1 MSVPAPWLATYVEQ
15 CLAAYTGQTSHES
28 VDIHEEG
35 ATIHFKQIGFA
46 PFAAILE
53 WAVGPSNNGAQ
64 LMDADNQLQAIFE
77 TNSDN
82 QSPLRSESIYNERSP
97 RKHRVQLLDFELT
110 LTHSSPTPDL
120 QLRISKHRILWQEG
134 AIKALTPSKKLRKNQ
149 NIKQLLEKILRK
161 VKAKESFTDR
171 QVAPIAH
178 QRLTE
183 ASALESSQPSD
194 QQDYGTQSHA
204 VLSQV
209 HRNDYDWPQSNVQM
223 DRRLRHD
230 PQNLLQHLDRPA
242 RMISRRARP
251 SSTYSEQTANQ
262 ESTSNATTNIHGV
275 ELDSR
280 RSSSPSKNSIS
291 SQPCEEARS
300 ELRGLGLDK
309 SWTRESLAS
318 CDPKRSAP
326 SATIGPSVH
335 ANSHRSVESGRVTSS
350 RKRRHDELE
359 LKDDTRSDATYR
371 ARVDSPTFT
380 KRQRIEESGPRAQ
393 LCQSIVPLP
402 DDAERSHLTHIEQDA
417 NGPRTESRPP
427 VQDSWGGQT
436 QISSRDVAIPK
447 DQVELLEKSFCWIP
461 PAPGD
466 PEPRGHVP
474 PGLLQQWNDIARI
487 RHRISL
493 EERDKENDEA
503 SRMNSRSSPG
513 STSSSE
519 IEISTHEDWPS
530 SPVRPPPNRLPESS
544 PVRQASFMPRHAIFE
559 HVDRRRSPNTQ
570 PEVAVHDDKLE
581 PSSQVNGPIAATKE
595 APDKENSEET
605 SSISRSGRMNL
616 IGQAVEIDCDGP
628 QQGTLQD
635 SMVVPNNPN
644 SIPLDRQSAETPLQ
658 GPSQIRS
665 NSQTLHLDGF
675 GQYQQDDN
683 DIDDDSSDEESVMEN
698 AVPLALGESLPPTQN
713 SQCEQEA
720 KIANQACFQG
730 TKDYVQVVVTPS
742 LGHTRP
748 PNSSESTS
756 KTFDELRPQLSSQSN
771 KNSSQSRVPNT
782 YPFVGSHE
790 KSRALDQSMPE
801 SSPPDHVESPM
812 ETGIDVPQTQ
822 SSGTGLFSQCTTET
836 WTHGLIPESSE
847 PNQCPVHTDRGDSKL
862 LNDPSSQPF
871 TSSASMFTSHP
882 PDSTQGSVMIT
893 FANAETESSPRIP
906 PAGDDYTLL
915 ARQPQSTSANPRE
928 VQDVQERRQ
937 GTSATQHAD
946 LVAQRAGFLSTS
958 HRSVE
963 AQEVYRKFRADY
975 PNYVGDCTHFTELCA
990 KLQVVRD
997 RGLLQ
1002 RSKMWDDFV
1011 IKHLQAYM
1019 PYLDDCETQMDPS
1032 PLDYET
1038 YFVRNFPKTVN
1049 KKRSLSGY
1057 SIALVASERHS
1068 LDHMTSTQADS
1079 PVNSVPT
1086 TGPKQTVHDPLT
1098 ESFVDKFSNLQAR
1111 SFTEPVENGLP
1122 LFEDDAHLLST
1133 QAPSSIETTPFSV
1146 QVKVEGTATENPGH
1160 YHEMLGVHLDPPSTY
1175 MHIPAL
1181 GFNKDHRTESP
1192 DAPIQALVIPGRNDD
1207 IPMVEA
1213 EPTTGENEEVANT
1226 DVDQDPDEHD
1236 ENETA
1241 NTKDQASSETG
1252 GEELDV
1258 EPVAAPEQELE
1269 ADDSRHETASVE
1281 LGDDTFLSARSPLSQ
1296 DEIPETQ
1303 PEDEHGDGAE
1313 QKEWASWFSSL
1324 RRTWDKGGSETSP
1337 VWSDDRNTPF
1347 KSWAE
1352 ADQNVLG
1359 ERRRRGGAKILLD
1372 EKGVIRRSVN
1382 R

>member
-1 MSVPAPWLATYVEQ
+1 MSVPAPWLATFVEQ

-28 VDIHEEG
+28 VDIHDDG

-77 TNSDN
+77 TNSGN
-82 QSPLRSESIYNERSP
+82 QSPLGSESIHNERSP
-97 RKHRVQLLDFELT
+97 RKHRVQLLDFELA

-149 NIKQLLEKILRK
+149 NIKQLLDKSLRK
-161 VKAKESFTDR
+161 VKAKESSTDR

-183 ASALESSQPSD
+183 AAALESSQPLD

-242 RMISRRARP
+242 RMISRQARP
-251 SSTYSEQTANQ
+251 SSAYSEQTANQ
-262 ESTSNATTNIHGV
+262 ESNSNATTSIHGV

-326 SATIGPSVH
+326 STTIGPAVH
-335 ANSHRSVESGRVTSS
+335 TNSHRSVESSRVTSS

-371 ARVDSPTFT
+371 ARVDSPAFT

-393 LCQSIVPLP
+393 LCQSIVSLP
-402 DDAERSHLTHIEQDA
+402 EDAEISHLTHIEEDA
-417 NGPRTESRPP
+417 NGPRTE
-427 VQDSWGGQT
+427 T
-436 QISSRDVAIPK
+436 
-447 DQVELLEKSFCWIP
+447 
-461 PAPGD
+461 PGD

-493 EERDKENDEA
+493 EERAKENDAA

-559 HVDRRRSPNTQ
+559 HVDRRGSPNTQ
-570 PEVAVHDDKLE
+570 AEAAVHDDKLE

-595 APDKENSEET
+595 APDKENPPET
-605 SSISRSGRMNL
+605 PSISRSGRMNL
-616 IGQAVEIDCDGP
+616 ISQAMEIDCDGP

-635 SMVVPNNPN
+635 SMVVTNNPN
-644 SIPLDRQSAETPLQ
+644 SMPLDRQPAETPLQ

-665 NSQTLHLDGF
+665 NLHSLHLDGY

-713 SQCEQEA
+713 SQYEQEE
-720 KIANQACFQG
+720 KIANQACSQG
-730 TKDYVQVVVTPS
+730 SKDRVQVVVTPS

-748 PNSSESTS
+748 PDTLESTS
-756 KTFDELRPQLSSQSN
+756 KTFDERRPQLSSPSN

-801 SSPPDHVESPM
+801 SSPPGHDESPM

-847 PNQCPVHTDRGDSKL
+847 PNQCQVHNDRGDSKL
-862 LNDPSSQPF
+862 LNGPWSQPF

-893 FANAETESSPRIP
+893 SANAEAESSPHIP
-906 PAGDDYTLL
+906 PAGDDHTLL
-915 ARQPQSTSANPRE
+915 ASQPQSTSANPRE
-928 VQDVQERRQ
+928 VRDVQERPQ
-937 GTSATQHAD
+937 GTSATQDAD

-975 PNYVGDCTHFTELCA
+975 PNYFGDYTHFTELCA
-990 KLQVVRD
+990 KLQVVRE

-1002 RSKMWDDFV
+1002 RSNMWDDFV

-1019 PYLDDCETQMDPS
+1019 PYLDHCETHMDPS
-1032 PLDYET
+1032 PLDYEA
-1038 YFVRNFPKTVN
+1038 YFVRNFTKTVN

-1057 SIALVASERHS
+1057 SIALIASERHS

-1086 TGPKQTVHDPLT
+1086 TSPKQTVHDPLT

-1146 QVKVEGTATENPGH
+1146 QVKVEGTATENPGN
-1160 YHEMLGVHLDPPSTY
+1160 YHEILGVHLDPPSTY
-1175 MHIPAL
+1175 THIPAP
-1181 GFNKDHRTESP
+1181 GFNKDHRKESP
-1192 DAPIQALVIPGRNDD
+1192 DAQIQALVIPGRSDD
-1207 IPMVEA
+1207 ILMVEA

-1226 DVDQDPDEHD
+1226 DVDQDLDEDD
-1236 ENETA
+1236 EIETT

-1252 GEELDV
+1252 GEEPDV

-1303 PEDEHGDGAE
+1303 PEDEHGDGTE

-1352 ADQNVLG
+1352 GDQNVLG

-1372 EKGVIRRSVN
+1372 EKGVIRRPVN